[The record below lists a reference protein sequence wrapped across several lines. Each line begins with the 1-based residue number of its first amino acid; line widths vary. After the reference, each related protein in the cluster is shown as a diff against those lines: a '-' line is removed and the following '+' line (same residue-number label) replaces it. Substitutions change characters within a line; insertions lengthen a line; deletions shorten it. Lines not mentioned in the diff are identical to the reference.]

1 MGTDQCELPRAR
13 RPAHRLDHRTVQS
26 RDVTKRAG
34 IEGLLSDP
42 GRMLEDTAEQR
53 DEALLLQALQL
64 IGGDRGAAH
73 YILM

>member
-1 MGTDQCELPRAR
+1 
-13 RPAHRLDHRTVQS
+13 
-26 RDVTKRAG
+26 
-34 IEGLLSDP
+34 
-42 GRMLEDTAEQR
+42 MLEHAAEQR